1 MTRILLV
8 DDSPETQRL
17 VRAALGKRH
26 TLSAAGTVAEALK
39 SLSEISFDLIILDV
53 MLPDGDGF
61 QLCAQVQ
68 QDEKSKNIPI
78 IFLTGKK
85 GTGNKV
91 LGFSLGA
98 DDYLEKPFDPLEL
111 VARIEAKL
119 SKIKNRREREDILY
133 KGKLRIHLL
142 TQKVFSLSE
151 NKEHELL
158 LTPIEFKLLHHMAS
172 HEERVFSRDQFLN
185 LIWGEN
191 TYVVDRTVDKHIS
204 SLRQKLEGL
213 APYIQTVPGLGYR
226 FNCTSGQVKSS

>member
-8 DDSPETQRL
+8 DDSPETQSL

-68 QDEKSKNIPI
+68 QDEKNKNIPI
-78 IFLTGKK
+78 IFLTGKT
-85 GTGNKV
+85 GTGNRV

-98 DDYLEKPFDPLEL
+98 DDYLEKPFDFLEL
-111 VARIEAKL
+111 VARVEAKL
-119 SKIKNRREREDILY
+119 NKIRNRKEREDVLY

-142 TQKVFSLSE
+142 TQKVFLLSE
-151 NKEHELL
+151 EKEQELL

-172 HEERVFSRDQFLN
+172 HEDRISSRDQFLN
-185 LIWGEN
+185 LIWGE
-191 TYVVDRTVDKHIS
+191 
-204 SLRQKLEGL
+204 
-213 APYIQTVPGLGYR
+213 
-226 FNCTSGQVKSS
+226 